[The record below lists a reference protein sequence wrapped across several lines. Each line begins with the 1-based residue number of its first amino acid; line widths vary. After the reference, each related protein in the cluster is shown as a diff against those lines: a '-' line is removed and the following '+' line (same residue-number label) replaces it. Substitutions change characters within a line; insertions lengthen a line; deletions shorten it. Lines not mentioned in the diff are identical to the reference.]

1 MYISITINSQEGFSH
16 VYRQVWARRFGLLIQ
31 KGRKKSGHSPEKVA
45 RMAGMGTSAWLAA
58 EAGWVPATVLQLRSM
73 AGALGFSV
81 LQLET
86 ALQLC
91 RDAWQA

>member
-1 MYISITINSQEGFSH
+1 
-16 VYRQVWARRFGLLIQ
+16 
-31 KGRKKSGHSPEKVA
+31 
-45 RMAGMGTSAWLAA
+45 
-58 EAGWVPATVLQLRSM
+58 LQLRSM

>member
-1 MYISITINSQEGFSH
+1 MSITINNQEGFSQ
-16 VYRQVWARRFGLLIQ
+16 VYQQVWVRRFGLFIQ
-31 KGRKKSGHSPEKVA
+31 RRRKKSGHSPEKVA

-58 EAGWVPATVLQLRSM
+58 EAGWIPATLVQLRSM
-73 AGALGFSV
+73 AGALRFSD

>member
-1 MYISITINSQEGFSH
+1 MSVTINNQEGFSH

-31 KGRKKSGHSPEKVA
+31 KGRKKSGRSLDVVA
-45 RMAGMGTSAWLAA
+45 NLAGMGIAAWLAA
-58 EAGWVPATVLQLRSM
+58 EAGWVPANAVQLRSM
-73 AGALGFSV
+73 AGALKLSD

-86 ALQLC
+86 ALQIC